1 MDKELSRC
9 QKLEDKGLRVLFA
22 GYYKREE
29 QLREQYEAAIN
40 QYAKLLNEKDI
51 FTVLESQEA
60 RSLKTRL
67 LEAHQAVAMQEAKEN
82 ELQVRYAQL
91 RAEKE
96 KMEKMLAMVKGN

>member
-40 QYAKLLNEKDI
+40 QYDKLLNEKDI

-96 KMEKMLAMVKGN
+96 KMEKMLELVKGN